1 MRIIYIASASH
12 SGSTLLDM
20 MLNAHPEI
28 ISVGEVLKLNRIKLA
43 KTGRVK
49 RTRCSCGAATL
60 LQCEF
65 WSRVNEWIRKT
76 HGKSFADLKLDEY
89 HRGNESC
96 EVNRVLFSAIAEVS
110 GKKFIVDSSK
120 MPRRLKLLLR
130 CDELNVY
137 PIHLIRKPAGQIA
150 SMIEHHSL
158 MKSIL
163 HYEVVQAQ
171 IRRTLKSVSH
181 STVRY
186 EDMVVDPE
194 RTLQGMLEPL
204 GLEFHPRQLAW
215 AEQVKHSFAGNHA
228 RWQAKSELI
237 LDERWKDC
245 LSPVQR
251 RLIDLGTILSRRS
264 NPRTT

>member
-28 ISVGEVLKLNRIKLA
+28 ISVGEVLKLNRIKIG

-49 RTRCSCGAATL
+49 PTRCSCGAGTL

-65 WSRVNEWIRKT
+65 WSRVNESIRTT
-76 HGKSFADLKLDEY
+76 HGKSFADLELNEY
-89 HRGNESC
+89 HRANEA
-96 EVNRVLFSAIAEVS
+96 NHVLFSAIAAVS

-137 PIHLIRKPAGQIA
+137 PIHLIRKPVGQIA

-215 AEQVKHSFAGNHA
+215 AEQVKHSFAGNNA
-228 RWQAKSELI
+228 RWQTKSELI

-245 LSPVQR
+245 LSPAQR
-251 RLIDLGTILSRRS
+251 RLIELGTILSRISSR
-264 NPRTT
+264 RAI

>member
-28 ISVGEVLKLNRIKLA
+28 ISVGEVLKLNRIKIA

-49 RTRCSCGAATL
+49 PTRCSCGAGTL

-65 WSRVNEWIRKT
+65 WSRVDEWIRTT
-76 HGKSFADLKLDEY
+76 HGKSFADLELNDHGSEPREAN
-89 HRGNESC
+89 H
-96 EVNRVLFSAIAEVS
+96 VLFSAIAAVS

-120 MPRRLKLLLR
+120 MPHRLKLLLR
-130 CDELNVY
+130 CDGLDVY
-137 PIHLIRKPAGQIA
+137 PIHLSRKPAGQIA

-181 STVRY
+181 STVSY

-194 RTLQGMLEPL
+194 RTLQAMLEPL

-251 RLIDLGTILSRRS
+251 GLIELGTILSRLS
-264 NPRTT
+264 SPRAT